1 MTSISRRRFVQSSSA
16 LSLAAA
22 TTGGFSPYAFAQEKT
37 VALRLSSSHV
47 ADLNSSHF
55 AWSQLMQANL
65 KKAVG
70 EQIRI
75 DYFPNNQL
83 GKESDVVQPRV
94 RHQPR

>member
-1 MTSISRRRFVQSSSA
+1 MRHQARRRHTMTSITRRQFVRASSA
-16 LSLAAA
+16 LSAAVA
-22 TTGGFSPYAFAQEKT
+22 GLGAPRFAGAQAP

-55 AWSQLMQANL
+55 AWEQLMEANL

-70 EQIRI
+70 DKIRI

-83 GKESDVVQPRV
+83 GKESDVVQ
-94 RHQPR
+94 